1 LIMHLAGGTR
11 FRRGRRRALG
21 ACLAIMVVA
30 PLAACGAGDAET
42 VDSAGLAG
50 TPITIGVLANVSGIT
65 GAPEAGAAKVFEA
78 WAADVNATGG
88 IGGHPVQVLTKDTK
102 GDAPTAAAAADE
114 LINDETVVAVVAL
127 STSTD
132 HVVGQTLADSGLPV
146 VGGVGY
152 NPVVWGKL
160 KNWFGITTSFP
171 EVVNMQVASAKAVDA
186 KTLSVVA
193 CAEDPACE
201 SAIPLFEAASK
212 TAGTTFTGTVKVAA
226 NAPNFTAEC
235 LEVMRRKADFVQ
247 MSISPSVG
255 SRVASDCQTQG
266 YTGYFGASATAVMAD
281 LYDTPDIRLA
291 GALNTFPWWV
301 DDAPVTHF
309 RDVMKARHV
318 DEKMWAQPAATG
330 AWATGELFKKA
341 LSGAVGEPSA
351 DVTRE
356 TVLTAYGKV
365 SNETVG
371 GLLPQPMTFHAGQP
385 GPAVKCY
392 WLYHFE
398 KGEFSGT
405 LKPSCP
411 Q

>member
-1 LIMHLAGGTR
+1 LIVHLTRRVIGT
-11 FRRGRRRALG
+11 GLALM
-21 ACLAIMVVA
+21 LVV
-30 PLAACGAGDAET
+30 PLAACGAGDADT
-42 VDSAGLAG
+42 VDAAGLEG
-50 TPITIGVLANVSGIT
+50 TPITIGVMANISGPT
-65 GAPEAGAAKVFEA
+65 GAAEAGAAKVLEA

-88 IGGHPVQVLTKDTK
+88 IGGHPVQLQTKDTK
-102 GDAPTAAAAADE
+102 GDAPTAAAAAEE
-114 LINDETVVAVVAL
+114 LIGDESVVAVVSL

-132 HVVGQTLADSGLPV
+132 HVVGETFADSGLPV

-152 NPVVWGKL
+152 HPAVWGKL

-212 TAGTTFTGTVKVAA
+212 GAGTTFTGTVKVAA
-226 NAPNFTAEC
+226 SAPNFTAEC
-235 LEVMRRKADFVQ
+235 LEIIRRKADFVQ
-247 MSISPSVG
+247 MSIAASVS

-266 YTGYFGASATAVMAD
+266 YTGYFGASATAVMTE
-281 LYDTPDIRLA
+281 LYDTPGIRLA
-291 GALNTFPWWV
+291 GAINAFPWWV
-301 DDAPVTHF
+301 DDAPVKHF
-309 RDVMKARHV
+309 RDVMKERGVAE
-318 DEKMWAQPAATG
+318 DMWAQPAATG
-330 AWATGELFKKA
+330 AWATGELFTTA
-341 LSGAVGEPSA
+341 LTPAVGDASA
-351 DVTRE
+351 EVTRE

-365 SNETVG
+365 KNETVG
-371 GLLPQPMTFHAGQP
+371 GLLPQPMTFTADQP

-392 WLYHFE
+392 WLYHYD
-398 KGEFSGT
+398 KGEFTGT